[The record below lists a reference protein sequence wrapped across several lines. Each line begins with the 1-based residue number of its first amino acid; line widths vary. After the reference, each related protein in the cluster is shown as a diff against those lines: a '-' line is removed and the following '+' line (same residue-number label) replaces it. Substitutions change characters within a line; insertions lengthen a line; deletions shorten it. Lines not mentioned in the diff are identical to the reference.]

1 MKLIHNGIL
10 EVDHVRPEE
19 VSQLDDY
26 LPSSW
31 FGPFTE
37 NNGTVRLHSL
47 LIIQSKT
54 VILVWPDCHEET
66 KSLRLNHGKLHRF

>member
-1 MKLIHNGIL
+1 MKLMHNGIL

-19 VSQLDDY
+19 VTKLDDY

-37 NNGTVRLHSL
+37 NNGTVRPDSL
-47 LIIQSKT
+47 STDSKHT
-54 VILVWPDCHEET
+54 YY
-66 KSLRLNHGKLHRF
+66 

>member
-19 VSQLDDY
+19 VTLLDDY

-37 NNGTVRLHSL
+37 NNGTVRTDSL
-47 LIIQSKT
+47 STDSKCIIDSS
-54 VILVWPDCHEET
+54 LV
-66 KSLRLNHGKLHRF
+66 